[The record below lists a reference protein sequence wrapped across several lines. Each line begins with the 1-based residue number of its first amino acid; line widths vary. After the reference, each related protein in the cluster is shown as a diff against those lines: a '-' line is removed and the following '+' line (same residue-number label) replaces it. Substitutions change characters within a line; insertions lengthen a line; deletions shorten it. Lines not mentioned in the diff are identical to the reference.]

1 MLNRSFISV
10 IFAAI
15 LLTGCTSI
23 KQNRDVCITVG
34 AVAGALAGSS
44 ENTKSA
50 IGGGEDMPIADN
62 SNEKGRMENRRVE
75 FRVAD

>member
-10 IFAAI
+10 IIAAN

-34 AVAGALAGSS
+34 ALAGSS

-50 IGGGEDMPIADN
+50 IGRGEDMPIADN